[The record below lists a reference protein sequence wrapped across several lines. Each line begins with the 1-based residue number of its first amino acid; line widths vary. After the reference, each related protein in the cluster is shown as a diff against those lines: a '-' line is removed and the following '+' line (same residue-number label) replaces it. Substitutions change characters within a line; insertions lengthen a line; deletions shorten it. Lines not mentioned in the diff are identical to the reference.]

1 MLDLTKVLL
10 AILELAFTAALIYF
24 IPYLKKLVREKTTAQ
39 QQAEIRMWVKIAVQ
53 AAEMIYNE
61 TDMGEIK
68 FDYVVRFLEEKG
80 FTLDVDE
87 VKALIESAVLEMK
100 NEILK

>member
-1 MLDLTKVLL
+1 MTDLTPIIDAVAKLCLVL
-10 AILELAFTAALIYF
+10 ITTFLI
-24 IPYLKKLVREKTTAQ
+24 PWVKKRIDGEKLL
-39 QQAEIRMWVKIAVQ
+39 EIRKWTMIAVE

-87 VKALIESAVLEMK
+87 VKALIESAVL
-100 NEILK
+100 